1 MEEEFKF
8 NKKKQ
13 ADNNTEITPSTD
25 STSDLVGM
33 ADAAKN
39 PEPTIVSEPE
49 PVQEPVV
56 TPEPK
61 PTVQESVQEPIEQN
75 PYLKQKVP
83 TKSVPEPTQEST
95 VQKTA
100 AEQIP
105 VVAPEPEPI
114 PVPEP
119 EPSPVPEPEPIVQEP
134 VQESVVEPPTA
145 EPIPEP
151 EPIVELTPVVEPE
164 PPVQVEPAVAPKT
177 EPEPIV
183 QEPVPEPILPK
194 EPTIVGF
201 RKEETPKV
209 KIKTNNP
216 DLMNDDFNV
225 RVDNPELVKKEFA
238 PIQPDVPVMISNMP
252 PKVDSQETVNGKK
265 PIDYSVERVST
276 GIVGFDELIGGGF
289 EKDSTVLVDGAVG
302 TGKTLLGLQ
311 FLYKGIVEEGEPGM
325 FISFE
330 EDRESLYKHAKQFG
344 WDFEKYEAE
353 GKFRLLEFKPHQM
366 TKIIEEGGG
375 SVRDMLKEIGAKR
388 VVVDSITAYGLLF
401 HDEYTR
407 RDKVLEFLNSLKK
420 WDVTA
425 IVISEESPDEIE
437 SKTGSIGFIT
447 DAIISLY
454 YQHDE
459 EKGIRIHSL
468 EVIKMRGSQHT
479 NKLCAMNFEKD
490 GIRVYPDIEVF

>member
-1 MEEEFKF
+1 MEDEFKF

-13 ADNNTEITPSTD
+13 SDNNTEITPSTD

-33 ADAAKN
+33 ADAAKT

-56 TPEPK
+56 TPEPE
-61 PTVQESVQEPIEQN
+61 PIVQESIQDPVEQN

-83 TKSVPEPTQEST
+83 TESAPEPTQEPVIQET
-95 VQKTA
+95 VA
-100 AEQIP
+100 
-105 VVAPEPEPI
+105 
-114 PVPEP
+114 
-119 EPSPVPEPEPIVQEP
+119 EP
-134 VQESVVEPPTA
+134 VTV

-151 EPIVELTPVVEPE
+151 EPIVKPTPVVEPE
-164 PPVQVEPAVAPKT
+164 PPVQVEPVVAPK
-177 EPEPIV
+177 PEPM
-183 QEPVPEPILPK
+183 QTNQAPKQDLPFTREPS
-194 EPTIVGF
+194 IVGF
-201 RKEETPKV
+201 TKEKAPKV

-216 DLMNDDFNV
+216 DLMNSDI
-225 RVDNPELVKKEFA
+225 RVKINESEPTVQKDSA
-238 PIQPDVPVMISNMP
+238 PIQPDAPVIISNMP
-252 PKVDSQETVNGKK
+252 LKVDSQESENGKK

-276 GIVGFDELIGGGF
+276 GIVGFDELIGGGL

-344 WDFEKYEAE
+344 WNFEKYEAE

-420 WDVTA
+420 WEVTA